1 MTPDTARIINVI
13 AGADALCCSDIQ
25 RLQQIKTDALRRLA
39 CIVEETSAV
48 VQVADQSWAYD
59 RAFAALQSLIQWCD
73 QQIDSL
79 DTSAAYIV
87 SDGPG
92 CPY

>member
-1 MTPDTARIINVI
+1 MNPDTVRVINVI
-13 AGADALCCSDIQ
+13 AGADSACCSDIQ
-25 RLQQIKTDALRRLA
+25 RLQQIKSDAMRRLA
-39 CIVEETSAV
+39 CIVAETSAV
-48 VQVADQSWAYD
+48 VQVADQSWSYD
-59 RAFAALQSLIQWCD
+59 RAFAALQSVIAWCD